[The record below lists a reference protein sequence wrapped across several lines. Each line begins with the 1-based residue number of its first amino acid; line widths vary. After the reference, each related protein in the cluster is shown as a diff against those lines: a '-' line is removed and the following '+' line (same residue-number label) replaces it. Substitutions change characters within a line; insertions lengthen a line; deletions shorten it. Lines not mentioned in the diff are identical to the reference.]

1 MPGSSPGASP
11 GARPPLSRSL
21 SSAASNA
28 TTRWGPASLTG
39 ALASPHP
46 HPTPRSL
53 HVLDSIPGR
62 QSSGHHRRRGGEAG
76 GGGPASSPDGFPR
89 EEEIGAT
96 VARLSGA
103 AGRRKV
109 RDSAERSAARGR
121 RRRGLERLLREP
133 MAARWLR
140 RWQRRGTRRPR
151 PPGRLLP
158 GSVRGSCALLIPAS
172 HLWVHTD

>member
-1 MPGSSPGASP
+1 MRAHLSPGPCTRLRPTPPHAGDLHPYSGP
-11 GARPPLSRSL
+11 GLPAPPPHPALAPRFRPSTWAPELQTP
-21 SSAASNA
+21 SAA
-28 TTRWGPASLTG
+28 
-39 ALASPHP
+39 
-46 HPTPRSL
+46 
-53 HVLDSIPGR
+53 
-62 QSSGHHRRRGGEAG
+62 GGEAG
-76 GGGPASSPDGFPR
+76 GDGPASGPDGFPG

-103 AGRRKV
+103 AGKRKV

-121 RRRGLERLLREP
+121 RQRGLEQLLREP

-172 HLWVHTD
+172 HVWVHAG